1 MIVRLT
7 RSVVNQEY
15 HIGTNYNESGRI
27 YFCILQDEALL
38 IVTIAR
44 KAVGLVGDLD
54 KPGVHGKVAGLIKD
68 RVENELGE
76 GGWQCVVGRK
86 GSFGCCLS
94 PAPHQYFNFD
104 MAQVTVLIFKAN

>member
-1 MIVRLT
+1 MIARLT
-7 RSVVNQEY
+7 RSVVHQEY
-15 HIGTNYNESGRI
+15 HVGINYIESGGT
-27 YFCILQDEALL
+27 YFSILQDDALL
-38 IVTIAR
+38 IVSIA
-44 KAVGLVGDLD
+44 KKGVETVGDLD

-104 MAQVTVLIFKAN
+104 MAQVTVLIFKAK

>member
-1 MIVRLT
+1 MAYSLV
-7 RSVVNQEY
+7 
-15 HIGTNYNESGRI
+15 
-27 YFCILQDEALL
+27 FQDEALL
-38 IVTIAR
+38 IVSITRNA
-44 KAVGLVGDLD
+44 LHTVGDLD
-54 KPGVHGKVAGLIKD
+54 KPGAHGEVAGLIKD

>member
-1 MIVRLT
+1 MAYSLV
-7 RSVVNQEY
+7 
-15 HIGTNYNESGRI
+15 
-27 YFCILQDEALL
+27 FQDDAFL
-38 IVTIAR
+38 IVSITRNA
-44 KAVGLVGDLD
+44 LQSVGDLD

-94 PAPHQYFNFD
+94 PAPHQYFKFD
-104 MAQVTVLIFKAN
+104 MAQVTVIIFKAN